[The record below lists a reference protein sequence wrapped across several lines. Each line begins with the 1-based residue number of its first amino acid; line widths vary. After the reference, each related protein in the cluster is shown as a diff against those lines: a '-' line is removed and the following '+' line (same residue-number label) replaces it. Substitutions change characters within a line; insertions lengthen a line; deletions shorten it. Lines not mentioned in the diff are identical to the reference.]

1 MYVRRRLVVIKST
14 EKPVP
19 VAPPDVQALP
29 DRPKK
34 ALEYPILIRKKKDL
48 GLAHIFSCFKILCIL
63 FYLYIKLTFLSF

>member
-34 ALEYPILIRKKKDL
+34 ALEYPILIGT
-48 GLAHIFSCFKILCIL
+48 GLHFFLVLKSYVYCFI
-63 FYLYIKLTFLSF
+63 YI

>member
-1 MYVRRRLVVIKST
+1 MYVRRRLIVIKST

-34 ALEYPILIRKKKDL
+34 ALEYPILIRKKKDF
-48 GLAHIFSCFKILCIL
+48 GLAHMFFL
-63 FYLYIKLTFLSF
+63 F

>member
-1 MYVRRRLVVIKST
+1 MYVRRRLIVIKST

-34 ALEYPILIRKKKDL
+34 ALEYPILIRKKKIWVWL
-48 GLAHIFSCFKILCIL
+48 TFFSCFKILCIL

>member
-1 MYVRRRLVVIKST
+1 MYVRRRLIVIKST

-34 ALEYPILIRKKKDL
+34 ALEYPILIRKKKRFGSGSHFFL
-48 GLAHIFSCFKILCIL
+48 VLKSYVYCFI
-63 FYLYIKLTFLSF
+63 YI

>member
-34 ALEYPILIRKKKDL
+34 ALEYPILIRKKRFGSGSHFFLVLK
-48 GLAHIFSCFKILCIL
+48 SYVYCFI
-63 FYLYIKLTFLSF
+63 YI